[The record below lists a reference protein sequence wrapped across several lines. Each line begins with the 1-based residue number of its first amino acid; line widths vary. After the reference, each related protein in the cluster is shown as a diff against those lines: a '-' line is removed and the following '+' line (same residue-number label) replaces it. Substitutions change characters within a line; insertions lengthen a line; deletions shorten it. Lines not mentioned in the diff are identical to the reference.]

1 MYNVVVYKN
10 RTNTLRINL
19 GIDVSNDTFTSQIR
33 DGKLST
39 SPLLATWTVSF
50 VTNGTNGELICRL
63 DDTLTTPLLIP
74 AKSGYMD
81 LRRVSGG
88 EPIPV
93 FSTPIKVIFK
103 ESITV

>member
-1 MYNVVVYKN
+1 MDSVVVYKN

-19 GIDVSNDTFTSQIR
+19 GIDVSSDTFTSQIR
-33 DGKLST
+33 NGKLPT

-50 VTNGTNGELICRL
+50 VTNGVNGQLVCTL
-63 DDTLTTPLLIP
+63 DDSATTSALI
-74 AKSGYMD
+74 AVKSGYMD

-88 EPIPV
+88 EPVPV
-93 FSTPIKVIFK
+93 FDSPIKVIFK